1 MKLTDLL
8 DELRTNILGDR
19 SDRTSGDIDVLWSDK
34 TLIRY
39 INEAQRRFAKRSFV
53 LWDATTPEVVNVA
66 LVAGQ
71 VEYDLHPAII
81 SVVSAKVANSV
92 VDLARIGHVALGEYR
107 TDNVLT
113 PFNASLI
120 GTAVGAPQAY
130 ATDER
135 LAEDDDGN
143 LAALTLKVYPTP
155 RIEEA
160 GTIIKLRTVRM
171 PLDELTPQAMS
182 AVPELP
188 ADHHIEMLDWAAY
201 LALRIVD
208 QDAGNRKAADAF
220 ASSFEA
226 HVQDAKRLV
235 LRKLKAPRPW
245 GFGRGGFAGYER

>member
-8 DELRTNILGDR
+8 DELRRNILNDR
-19 SDRTSGDIDVLWSDK
+19 SDRTSGDSDYLWTDK
-34 TLIRY
+34 TLVRY

-53 LWDATTPEVVNVA
+53 LWDAITPEVVNVA

-71 VEYDLHPAII
+71 VEYDLNPAII
-81 SVVSAKVANSV
+81 SVISAKIANSV
-92 VDLARIGHVALGEYR
+92 VDLARIGHVVLGEYR
-107 TDNVLT
+107 TDSVVT

-120 GTAVGAPQAY
+120 GTAVGAPQAF

-143 LAALTLKVYPTP
+143 LAAMTLKVYPTP
-155 RIEEA
+155 RTEDA

-171 PLDELTPQAMS
+171 PLDDLTTGAMS

-188 ADHHIEMLDWAAY
+188 ADHHLEMLDWAAY

-208 QDAGNRKAADAF
+208 QDAGNAKRAQDF
-220 ASSFEA
+220 ANSFEA

-235 LRKLKAPRPW
+235 LRKLRAPRPW
-245 GFGRGGFAGYER
+245 GFGRSGFAGYER